1 MILEVQELVKSF
13 GGLMAVNHVNLRL
26 KRNEI
31 RALIG
36 PNGAGKTTL
45 FKLIAGNLNPD
56 RGKIIFEGE
65 DITNLKPYEVYRKG
79 VHKTFQHLSLYP
91 RLTAFQSVQLVLFSA
106 NGKGL
111 NIFSWASRMF
121 RDEVL
126 ELLNSVGL
134 TQKAD
139 MLSSSLSHGERRRL
153 DLAIAL
159 AGKPRLLLLDE
170 PTSGMAPKEARE
182 AMELI
187 IGLTSKVRVT
197 VLFIEH
203 DISIVFNVAEKI
215 SVMHQGSL
223 IAEGA
228 PAEIRNNKEVQQI
241 YLGE

>member
-1 MILEVQELVKSF
+1 
-13 GGLMAVNHVNLRL
+13 
-26 KRNEI
+26 
-31 RALIG
+31 
-36 PNGAGKTTL
+36 
-45 FKLIAGNLNPD
+45 
-56 RGKIIFEGE
+56 
-65 DITNLKPYEVYRKG
+65 
-79 VHKTFQHLSLYP
+79 
-91 RLTAFQSVQLVLFSA
+91 
-106 NGKGL
+106 
-111 NIFSWASRMF
+111 
-121 RDEVL
+121 
-126 ELLNSVGL
+126 
-134 TQKAD
+134 

-187 IGLTSKVRVT
+187 IGLTSKLGLT

-215 SVMHQGSL
+215 SVLHQGSL